1 MEIHRSIWFNVHWFV
16 SSDELEDDDTAMP
29 SYIEAIVITDELFL
43 DLRKQY
49 VYCGSS
55 GRIELRIENGFV
67 MQTRN
72 RCKLRNSIHSSLE

>member
-1 MEIHRSIWFNVHWFV
+1 METHRSIWVNIRRIWVNVHLFV
-16 SSDELEDDDTAMP
+16 HFISSDELEEDDTAMP

-55 GRIELRIENGFV
+55 GRIKLRIENGFV
-67 MQTRN
+67 M
-72 RCKLRNSIHSSLE
+72 

>member
-1 MEIHRSIWFNVHWFV
+1 MKSTRSSFDQNLLMETHRSIIWVNVHWFV

-29 SYIEAIVITDELFL
+29 SYIEAIIITDELFL

-55 GRIELRIENGFV
+55 ERIELRIENGFV
-67 MQTRN
+67 M
-72 RCKLRNSIHSSLE
+72 

>member
-1 MEIHRSIWFNVHWFV
+1 MKSTRSGFDQNLLMEIHRSIWFNVHWFAHFV

-67 MQTRN
+67 M
-72 RCKLRNSIHSSLE
+72 